1 MSDLISRK
9 AAIDALRTCYDTEA
23 ITYTNGNEYISYD
36 QALDLIDE
44 IPSAQP
50 ETHEKRTETHACD
63 YISRQAAIDIA
74 KDLLIQMEEYHQYNQ
89 AVNNYCA
96 ELVKLPSAQP
106 TIEPNH
112 IEYTESEMKIL
123 ELMFHIIN
131 ETIKMQNGYMEI
143 DYVSFD
149 RGDLYNLAKK
159 LGVEDY

>member
-63 YISRQAAIDIA
+63 CISRQAAIDA
-74 KDLLIQMEEYHQYNQ
+74 FCSHCYVSRPETCSTIQNGDKWCEEVYAIIN
-89 AVNNYCA
+89 
-96 ELVKLPSAQP
+96 LPSAQP
-106 TIEPNH
+106 EIIRCKDCKLHGTNGH
-112 IEYTESEMKIL
+112 RL
-123 ELMFHIIN
+123 NCAMFCCTMPDDGFCSCG
-131 ETIKMQNGYMEI
+131 E
-143 DYVSFD
+143 
-149 RGDLYNLAKK
+149 RR
-159 LGVEDY
+159 EDG

>member
-63 YISRQAAIDIA
+63 CISRQAAIDIA

>member
-1 MSDLISRK
+1 MSDLIDRQ
-9 AAIDALRTCYDTEA
+9 AAIDCV
-23 ITYTNGNEYISYD
+23 SYD
-36 QALDLIDE
+36 AETTVELLKKL
-44 IPSAQP
+44 PSAQP

-63 YISRQAAIDIA
+63 CISRQAAIDIA